1 MTKNQTVE
9 RRESVTILFAGD
21 SGDGMQLTGTQFTTT
36 SALAGNDLATFP
48 DFPAE
53 IRAPAGTLAGVSGF
67 QLQISSQDIY
77 TPGDEPD
84 VLIAMN
90 PAALLKSLGRLKK
103 QGTII
108 VNEDKFS
115 SRELA
120 KADTDNN
127 PLEDDTLAD
136 YFVVKVPL
144 SELTKTAVKPFG
156 LGAKEADRC
165 KNFFAL
171 GITYWL
177 YNRSL
182 DYTRQWIQSKFKT
195 PYAEANTACLEA
207 GWSYAETLELLE
219 RRYEVPAA
227 RLPAGT
233 YKNITGNEALA
244 LGFVAAAVNSELRMF
259 LGSYPITPASD
270 ILHALAK
277 FKHFGV
283 TTFQAEDEIAA
294 VCSAIGASYA
304 GAIGLTTTSGPGLAL
319 KGEGI
324 GLAVMTELP
333 LVVVNVQRGGPSTGL
348 PTKTEQSD
356 LLQALYGRNGEAPT
370 VLLAASTPT
379 DCFEMAYEAVRL
391 ALHTMGPVVLLTDG
405 YMANGAEPWRLPVLE
420 SLAPIPNRCITEN
433 NNPGGD
439 YLPYKRDPESLA
451 RTWAIPGTEG
461 IQHRIGGLEKQEDT
475 GNVSYDPANHER
487 MCQLRAEKIERVAQ
501 VVPPLEVDGP
511 EDGDLLVLGWGSTYG
526 AIRQA
531 VLGARASGQRVA
543 HAHVK
548 YINPF
553 PANMEQVLRR
563 YPKILMPELNLGQ
576 LVRVVRDRYLLDV
589 ISLPKIQGLP
599 FKVSE
604 IRSAINEALA

>member
-9 RRESVTILFAGD
+9 HVTILFAGD

-67 QLQISSQDIY
+67 QLQISSSDIY

-90 PAALLKSLGRLKK
+90 PAALIKSVGRVRK

-115 SRELA
+115 ARELA
-120 KADTDNN
+120 KADAETN
-127 PLEDDTLAD
+127 PLEDGSLSD
-136 YFVVKVPL
+136 YFVVRVPL
-144 SELTKTAVKPFG
+144 SSLTKTAVKPFG

-171 GITYWL
+171 GIAYWL

-182 DYTRQWIQSKFKT
+182 EYTRTWIAGKFKA

-207 GWSYAETLELLE
+207 GWSFAETMELLE

-227 RLPAGT
+227 KLPPGT

-244 LGFVAAAVNSELRMF
+244 LGLVAAAVNSKLRLF

-270 ILHALAK
+270 ILHQLAK
-277 FKHFGV
+277 YKHFGV

-294 VCSAIGASYA
+294 VCAAIGASYA

-319 KGEGI
+319 KGEAI

-405 YMANGAEPWRLPVLE
+405 YMANGAEPWRLPDLSTLPE
-420 SLAPIPNRCITEN
+420 LPNQRISEN

-451 RTWAIPGTEG
+451 RSWAVPGTKG
-461 IQHRIGGLEKQEDT
+461 MQHRIGGLEKQEDT
-475 GNVSYDPANHER
+475 GNVSYDPENHER

-501 VVPPLEVDGP
+501 VVPPLAVFGP

-531 VLGARASGQRVA
+531 VIAAQASGLRVA
-543 HAHVK
+543 HAQVK

-553 PANMEQVLRR
+553 PANMEEVLRR
-563 YPKILMPELNLGQ
+563 YPKVLVPELNLGQ
-576 LVRVVRDRYLLDV
+576 LVRVIRDRYLLDV